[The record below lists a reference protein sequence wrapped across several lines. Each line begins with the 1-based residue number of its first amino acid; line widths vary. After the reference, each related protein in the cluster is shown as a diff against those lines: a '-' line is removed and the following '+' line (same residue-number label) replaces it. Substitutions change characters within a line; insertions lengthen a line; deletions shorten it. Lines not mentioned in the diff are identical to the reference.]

1 MEIVFECGGVTGHR
15 LFEDLRLFAFVQHFG
30 EQPEVVP
37 LGFRVFGQG
46 EEMAADQQWLITLA
60 FGQLEVA
67 AMTFE
72 GAFGQMLA
80 ALAVDEAARVIVV
93 FEVGQG
99 VATVFAFQG
108 QARFFEVVVATG
120 GAAGAGFQAQVE
132 ALDNRVAG
140 DHAGVLLIGHRGQFR
155 EHRLVI
161 AENELV
167 RVGAVLEVEVN
178 AFFLAQALDEVQIRL
193 VVLHAVDAF
202 RIDRTGLEFVG
213 VALDAVLFQHHA
225 DDFRHAE
232 VLEDALVDAVREVSQ
247 LRAQRHRI
255 TGQAF
260 ARVTLRGAVDLAMDA
275 AAVRRQLQEGHYSS
289 MIRGAWV
296 DSYLQTQELLGL
308 KEGQGVSSEDEADY
322 KAFEAR
328 LQEQMANYRKTM
340 ATDEDRSEFAL
351 FEKYHD
357 TYMQIQDAVL
367 DLHKRNLE
375 ADAIKLFNEKLTP
388 AWYTGRMKLND
399 IIGENKVVADTAMAN
414 IDDAV
419 ATAKVSM
426 VISLL
431 VAVLAAGL
439 CGLLLMRAIM
449 APMNR
454 IVTILDIMRT
464 GDLSSRLN
472 LDRKDEFGAVETGF
486 NDMMTELTSLVS
498 QAQRSSVQ
506 VTTSVTEIAATSKQQ
521 QATATETAATT
532 TEIGATSR
540 EIAATSR
547 DLVRTMTEVSTAA
560 DQASVLAGSG
570 QQGLARMEDTM
581 HSVMGAADLVNAK
594 LAILNEKAGNINQV
608 VVTIVKVADQT
619 NLLSLNAAIEAEK
632 AGEYGRGFAV
642 VATEVRRLADQTA
655 VATYDIEQ
663 MVREIQSAVSAGVM
677 GMDKFSEE
685 VRRGMSEVQ
694 QVGEQLSQIIHQVQA
709 LAPRVLMVNEGMQAQ
724 ATGAEQ
730 INHALVQLGDASSQ
744 TVESLRQ
751 ASFAIDELSQVAV
764 GLRSGVSRFKV

>member
-1 MEIVFECGGVTGHR
+1 MKNWT
-15 LFEDLRLFAFVQHFG
+15 LRQRILASFAVII
-30 EQPEVVP
+30 
-37 LGFRVFGQG
+37 
-46 EEMAADQQWLITLA
+46 AI
-60 FGQLEVA
+60 
-67 AMTFE
+67 
-72 GAFGQMLA
+72 ML
-80 ALAVDEAARVIVV
+80 LM
-93 FEVGQG
+93 
-99 VATVFAFQG
+99 
-108 QARFFEVVVATG
+108 VVVSYS
-120 GAAGAGFQAQVE
+120 
-132 ALDNRVAG
+132 R
-140 DHAGVLLIGHRGQFR
+140 LLK
-155 EHRLVI
+155 
-161 AENELV
+161 
-167 RVGAVLEVEVN
+167 VEVN
-178 AFFLAQALDEVQIRL
+178 V
-193 VVLHAVDAF
+193 HAVKDEAIPGIF
-202 RIDRTGLEFVG
+202 F
-213 VALDAVLFQHHA
+213 
-225 DDFRHAE
+225 
-232 VLEDALVDAVREVSQ
+232 
-247 LRAQRHRI
+247 
-255 TGQAF
+255 
-260 ARVTLRGAVDLAMDA
+260 
-275 AAVRRQLQEGHYSS
+275 SS

-296 DSYLQTQELLGL
+296 DSYQKTQALVGFRQ
-308 KEGQGVSSEDEADY
+308 GQGISDADREDY
-322 KAFEAR
+322 KSFEAR
-328 LQEQMANYRKTM
+328 LDQHVASYVQTISQ
-340 ATDEDRSEFAL
+340 DRDQTQFKAFESLRQDYNKVLTQVLAL
-351 FEKYHD
+351 H
-357 TYMQIQDAVL
+357 
-367 DLHKRNLE
+367 E
-375 ADAIKLFNEKLTP
+375 ADRDAEARKVFSEQLTP
-388 AWYTGRMKLND
+388 TWSAGRTKLNG
-399 IIGENKVVADTAMAN
+399 IISEDKQVADKAATA

-419 ATAKVSM
+419 IAAEINMGVSL
-426 VISLL
+426 IL
-431 VAVLAAGL
+431 AVLAAGL

-449 APMNR
+449 APMKR
-454 IVTILDIMRT
+454 IVDILESMRT
-464 GDLSSRLN
+464 GDLSKRLN

-486 NDMMTELTSLVS
+486 NDMMSELTALVS

-540 EIAATSR
+540 EIAATSK

-560 DQASVLAGSG
+560 DQASVAAGSG
-570 QQGLARMEDTM
+570 QQGLARMEETM

-685 VRRGMSEVQ
+685 VRRGMFEVQ

>member
-1 MEIVFECGGVTGHR
+1 
-15 LFEDLRLFAFVQHFG
+15 
-30 EQPEVVP
+30 
-37 LGFRVFGQG
+37 
-46 EEMAADQQWLITLA
+46 
-60 FGQLEVA
+60 
-67 AMTFE
+67 
-72 GAFGQMLA
+72 ML
-80 ALAVDEAARVIVV
+80 LM
-93 FEVGQG
+93 
-99 VATVFAFQG
+99 
-108 QARFFEVVVATG
+108 VVVS
-120 GAAGAGFQAQVE
+120 FS
-132 ALDNRVAG
+132 R
-140 DHAGVLLIGHRGQFR
+140 LIK
-155 EHRLVI
+155 I
-161 AENELV
+161 
-167 RVGAVLEVEVN
+167 
-178 AFFLAQALDEVQIRL
+178 
-193 VVLHAVDAF
+193 DAN
-202 RIDRTGLEFVG
+202 TEKVHT
-213 VALDAVLFQHHA
+213 DAVPG
-225 DDFRHAE
+225 
-232 VLEDALVDAVREVSQ
+232 VY
-247 LRAQRHRI
+247 
-255 TGQAF
+255 
-260 ARVTLRGAVDLAMDA
+260 
-275 AAVRRQLQEGHYSS
+275 YSS
-289 MIRGAWV
+289 MIRGGWV
-296 DSYLQTQELLGL
+296 DSYVVTQQLVGLSQHREMTAEDQAKYAGFEQHLREEIKNYQKLITDPADQASFDEFEANHQTFNQVLAKVLGL
-308 KEGQGVSSEDEADY
+308 YQRKDYEG
-322 KAFEAR
+322 AR
-328 LQEQMANYRKTM
+328 VLLDQE
-340 ATDEDRSEFAL
+340 
-351 FEKYHD
+351 
-357 TYMQIQDAVL
+357 
-367 DLHKRNLE
+367 
-375 ADAIKLFNEKLTP
+375 LTP
-388 AWYTGRMKLND
+388 AWLNGRKHLNN
-399 IIGENKVVADTAMAN
+399 IIEQNREQAEQAAQT
-414 IDDAV
+414 ISDAV
-419 ATAKVSM
+419 TAAKISM
-426 VISLL
+426 GLSLL
-431 VAVLAAGL
+431 VAMFVAGL
-439 CGLLLMRAIM
+439 CGWLLMRAIM
-449 APMNR
+449 APMSR
-454 IVTILDIMRT
+454 IVNVLEVMRS
-464 GDLSSRLN
+464 GDLSGRLD
-472 LDRKDEFGAVETGF
+472 LARKDEFGAVQTGF

-764 GLRSGVSRFKV
+764 GLRGGVSRFKV

>member
-1 MEIVFECGGVTGHR
+1 MKNWT
-15 LFEDLRLFAFVQHFG
+15 LRQRILASFAVII
-30 EQPEVVP
+30 
-37 LGFRVFGQG
+37 
-46 EEMAADQQWLITLA
+46 AI
-60 FGQLEVA
+60 
-67 AMTFE
+67 
-72 GAFGQMLA
+72 ML
-80 ALAVDEAARVIVV
+80 LM
-93 FEVGQG
+93 
-99 VATVFAFQG
+99 
-108 QARFFEVVVATG
+108 VVVSYSRLLKI
-120 GAAGAGFQAQVE
+120 E
-132 ALDNRVAG
+132 ASENSVRDDAIP
-140 DHAGVLLIGHRGQFR
+140 GVY
-155 EHRLVI
+155 
-161 AENELV
+161 
-167 RVGAVLEVEVN
+167 
-178 AFFLAQALDEVQIRL
+178 
-193 VVLHAVDAF
+193 
-202 RIDRTGLEFVG
+202 
-213 VALDAVLFQHHA
+213 
-225 DDFRHAE
+225 
-232 VLEDALVDAVREVSQ
+232 
-247 LRAQRHRI
+247 
-255 TGQAF
+255 
-260 ARVTLRGAVDLAMDA
+260 
-275 AAVRRQLQEGHYSS
+275 YSS

-308 KEGQGVSSEDEADY
+308 KEGQGISSEDAADY
-322 KAFEAR
+322 KAFESR
-328 LQEQMANYRKTM
+328 LQEQMANYRGTVV
-340 ATDEDRSEFAL
+340 TDEDKLEFAA

-357 TYMQIQDAVL
+357 AYLKIQDAVL

-375 ADAIKLFNEKLTP
+375 ADAVKLFHEQLTP
-388 AWYTGRMKLND
+388 TWYSGRMKLND
-399 IIGENKVVADTAMAN
+399 IISENKRVADQAMAN
-414 IDDAV
+414 IDEAV
-419 ATAKVSM
+419 AAAKVSM
-426 VISLL
+426 FVSLV
-431 VAVLAAGL
+431 VAVLAAGF

-454 IVTILDIMRT
+454 IVQILDIMRT

-685 VRRGMSEVQ
+685 VRRGMAEVQ

>member
-1 MEIVFECGGVTGHR
+1 MKNWTLRQRILASFAVIIAIMLLMVVVSYSR
-15 LFEDLRLFAFVQHFG
+15 LLKIEA
-30 EQPEVVP
+30 
-37 LGFRVFGQG
+37 G
-46 EEMAADQQWLITLA
+46 EERM
-60 FGQLEVA
+60 
-67 AMTFE
+67 
-72 GAFGQMLA
+72 
-80 ALAVDEAARVIVV
+80 R
-93 FEVGQG
+93 
-99 VATVFAFQG
+99 
-108 QARFFEVVVATG
+108 
-120 GAAGAGFQAQVE
+120 
-132 ALDNRVAG
+132 N
-140 DHAGVLLIGHRGQFR
+140 
-155 EHRLVI
+155 
-161 AENELV
+161 
-167 RVGAVLEVEVN
+167 
-178 AFFLAQALDEVQIRL
+178 
-193 VVLHAVDAF
+193 
-202 RIDRTGLEFVG
+202 
-213 VALDAVLFQHHA
+213 DAVPGVYF
-225 DDFRHAE
+225 
-232 VLEDALVDAVREVSQ
+232 
-247 LRAQRHRI
+247 
-255 TGQAF
+255 
-260 ARVTLRGAVDLAMDA
+260 
-275 AAVRRQLQEGHYSS
+275 SS

-296 DSYLQTQELLGL
+296 DNYRQTMEIIGLKRDQGISAQDQENFRKYEENLQTQMAGYQQSITAE
-308 KEGQGVSSEDEADY
+308 EDRIAFA
-322 KAFEAR
+322 AFEKDH
-328 LQEQMANYRKTM
+328 QEFNRVMA
-340 ATDEDRSEFAL
+340 
-351 FEKYHD
+351 
-357 TYMQIQDAVL
+357 QVL
-367 DLHKRNLE
+367 DLHLRNQSAE
-375 ADAIKLFNEKLTP
+375 AIRLFNEQLTP
-388 AWYTGRMKLND
+388 LWIKGRIKLNEL
-399 IIGENKVVADTAMAN
+399 ISFNKRIADSATHA

-419 ATAKVSM
+419 AAAKVGM
-426 VISLL
+426 GVSLL
-431 VAVLAAGL
+431 VAIFVAGL

-454 IVTILDIMRT
+454 IVSILEIMRT
-464 GDLSSRLN
+464 GDLSGRLN
-472 LDRKDEFGAVETGF
+472 LERKDEFGAVETGF
-486 NDMMTELTSLVS
+486 NDMMTELTALVS

-547 DLVRTMTEVSTAA
+547 DLVRTMTEVSSAA

-685 VRRGMSEVQ
+685 VRRGMAEVQ

>member
-1 MEIVFECGGVTGHR
+1 MKNWT
-15 LFEDLRLFAFVQHFG
+15 LRQRILASFAVII
-30 EQPEVVP
+30 
-37 LGFRVFGQG
+37 
-46 EEMAADQQWLITLA
+46 AI
-60 FGQLEVA
+60 
-67 AMTFE
+67 
-72 GAFGQMLA
+72 ML
-80 ALAVDEAARVIVV
+80 LM
-93 FEVGQG
+93 
-99 VATVFAFQG
+99 
-108 QARFFEVVVATG
+108 VVASYSRLLSIESSEET
-120 GAAGAGFQAQVE
+120 VRT
-132 ALDNRVAG
+132 DSIP
-140 DHAGVLLIGHRGQFR
+140 GVY
-155 EHRLVI
+155 
-161 AENELV
+161 
-167 RVGAVLEVEVN
+167 
-178 AFFLAQALDEVQIRL
+178 
-193 VVLHAVDAF
+193 
-202 RIDRTGLEFVG
+202 
-213 VALDAVLFQHHA
+213 
-225 DDFRHAE
+225 
-232 VLEDALVDAVREVSQ
+232 
-247 LRAQRHRI
+247 
-255 TGQAF
+255 
-260 ARVTLRGAVDLAMDA
+260 
-275 AAVRRQLQEGHYSS
+275 YSS
-289 MIRGAWV
+289 MVRSAWV
-296 DSYLQTQELLGL
+296 DSYVLTLQLVGSATQRDLTSEDRKLYASYEDRMIQEL
-308 KEGQGVSSEDEADY
+308 D
-322 KAFEAR
+322 
-328 LQEQMANYRKTM
+328 NYRTTIFDDQDRAEFDEFERIHGEYTKALAGVLQFYEDKKT
-340 ATDEDRSEFAL
+340 E
-351 FEKYHD
+351 
-357 TYMQIQDAVL
+357 Q
-367 DLHKRNLE
+367 
-375 ADAIKLFNEKLTP
+375 ADAMLNEQLAP
-388 AWYTGRMKLND
+388 LWAAGRKQLNT
-399 IIGENKVVADTAMAN
+399 IIDTNRTQAN
-414 IDDAV
+414 HATETIANAV
-419 ATAKVSM
+419 TTAKISM
-426 VISLL
+426 VISLI

-439 CGLLLMRAIM
+439 CGYLLLQTIM
-449 APMNR
+449 SPMQR
-454 IVTILDIMRT
+454 IVSILETMRS

-486 NDMMTELTSLVS
+486 NDMMTELTALVS

-547 DLVRTMTEVSTAA
+547 DLVRTMTEVTSAA
-560 DQASVLAGSG
+560 DQASILAGSG
-570 QQGLARMEDTM
+570 QQGLARMEETM

-685 VRRGMSEVQ
+685 VRRGMAEVT

-730 INHALVQLGDASSQ
+730 INLALVQLGDASSQ

>member
-1 MEIVFECGGVTGHR
+1 MKNWTLRQRILASFAVIIAIMLLMVVVSYSR
-15 LFEDLRLFAFVQHFG
+15 LLKIEA
-30 EQPEVVP
+30 
-37 LGFRVFGQG
+37 G
-46 EEMAADQQWLITLA
+46 EERM
-60 FGQLEVA
+60 
-67 AMTFE
+67 
-72 GAFGQMLA
+72 
-80 ALAVDEAARVIVV
+80 R
-93 FEVGQG
+93 
-99 VATVFAFQG
+99 
-108 QARFFEVVVATG
+108 
-120 GAAGAGFQAQVE
+120 
-132 ALDNRVAG
+132 N
-140 DHAGVLLIGHRGQFR
+140 
-155 EHRLVI
+155 
-161 AENELV
+161 
-167 RVGAVLEVEVN
+167 
-178 AFFLAQALDEVQIRL
+178 
-193 VVLHAVDAF
+193 
-202 RIDRTGLEFVG
+202 
-213 VALDAVLFQHHA
+213 DAVPGVYF
-225 DDFRHAE
+225 
-232 VLEDALVDAVREVSQ
+232 
-247 LRAQRHRI
+247 
-255 TGQAF
+255 
-260 ARVTLRGAVDLAMDA
+260 
-275 AAVRRQLQEGHYSS
+275 SS
-289 MIRGAWV
+289 MIRSAWV
-296 DSYLQTQELLGL
+296 DTYLQTQEIIGL
-308 KEGQGVSSEDEADY
+308 KQDQDISAEDKADF
-322 KAFEAR
+322 KAFEER
-328 LQEQMANYRKTM
+328 LQTQMTNYKQTINSR
-340 ATDEDRSEFAL
+340 EDQTEFDA
-351 FEKYHD
+351 FEKDH
-357 TYMQIQDAVL
+357 QEFNRIQTAVL
-367 DLHKRNLE
+367 DLHQRRQE
-375 ADAIKLFNEKLTP
+375 AEAIRLFNEQLTP
-388 AWYTGRMKLND
+388 AWTAGRMKLND
-399 IIGENKVVADTAMAN
+399 IISENKAVADSATAA

-419 ATAKVSM
+419 AAAKVSM
-426 VISLL
+426 GISLL
-431 VAVLAAGL
+431 LAVLAAGL

-454 IVTILDIMRT
+454 IVEILEIMRT
-464 GDLSSRLN
+464 GDLSGRLN

-486 NDMMTELTSLVS
+486 NDMMTELTALVS

-547 DLVRTMTEVSTAA
+547 DLVRTMTEVSSAA

-685 VRRGMSEVQ
+685 VRRGMAEVQ

>member
-1 MEIVFECGGVTGHR
+1 MKNWT
-15 LFEDLRLFAFVQHFG
+15 LRQRILASFAVII
-30 EQPEVVP
+30 
-37 LGFRVFGQG
+37 
-46 EEMAADQQWLITLA
+46 AI
-60 FGQLEVA
+60 
-67 AMTFE
+67 
-72 GAFGQMLA
+72 ML
-80 ALAVDEAARVIVV
+80 LM
-93 FEVGQG
+93 
-99 VATVFAFQG
+99 
-108 QARFFEVVVATG
+108 VVVSYSRLLKIETS
-120 GAAGAGFQAQVE
+120 E
-132 ALDNRVAG
+132 AS
-140 DHAGVLLIGHRGQFR
+140 
-155 EHRLVI
+155 
-161 AENELV
+161 V
-167 RVGAVLEVEVN
+167 R
-178 AFFLAQALDEVQIRL
+178 D
-193 VVLHAVDAF
+193 
-202 RIDRTGLEFVG
+202 
-213 VALDAVLFQHHA
+213 
-225 DDFRHAE
+225 
-232 VLEDALVDAVREVSQ
+232 DALPG
-247 LRAQRHRI
+247 LY
-255 TGQAF
+255 
-260 ARVTLRGAVDLAMDA
+260 
-275 AAVRRQLQEGHYSS
+275 YSS
-289 MIRGAWV
+289 MVRSAWV
-296 DSYLQTQELLGL
+296 DTYFRTQEMLGL
-308 KEGQGVSSEDEADY
+308 KEGQGYSAEEAESF
-322 KAFEAR
+322 KNFEAR
-328 LQEQMANYRKTM
+328 LLEQMKNYQDTVT
-340 ATDEDRSEFAL
+340 TDEDKVEYAI
-351 FEKYHD
+351 FEKLHADYNKVL
-357 TYMQIQDAVL
+357 ASVL
-367 DLHKRNLE
+367 DLRKRNQDDE
-375 ADAIKLFNEKLTP
+375 AIKLFNEQLTP
-388 AWYTGRMKLND
+388 AWTAGRMKLND
-399 IIGENKVVADTAMAN
+399 IIRENKEVADQDIAT

-419 ATAKVSM
+419 FTAKVIM
-426 VISLL
+426 GISLL
-431 VAVLAAGL
+431 VAVLAAGF

-454 IVTILDIMRT
+454 IVQILEIMRT
-464 GDLSSRLN
+464 GDLSGRLN
-472 LDRKDEFGAVETGF
+472 LERKDEFGAVETGF

-560 DQASVLAGSG
+560 DQASVAAGSG
-570 QQGLARMEDTM
+570 QQGLARMEETM
-581 HSVMGAADLVNAK
+581 HAVMGAADLVNAK

-709 LAPRVLMVNEGMQAQ
+709 LAPRVLMVNEGVQAQ

-751 ASFAIDELSQVAV
+751 ASFAIDELSQVAI
-764 GLRSGVSRFKV
+764 GLRGGVSRFKV

>member
-1 MEIVFECGGVTGHR
+1 
-15 LFEDLRLFAFVQHFG
+15 
-30 EQPEVVP
+30 
-37 LGFRVFGQG
+37 
-46 EEMAADQQWLITLA
+46 
-60 FGQLEVA
+60 
-67 AMTFE
+67 
-72 GAFGQMLA
+72 ML
-80 ALAVDEAARVIVV
+80 LM
-93 FEVGQG
+93 
-99 VATVFAFQG
+99 
-108 QARFFEVVVATG
+108 VVASYSRLLKIEDS
-120 GAAGAGFQAQVE
+120 E
-132 ALDNRVAG
+132 AS
-140 DHAGVLLIGHRGQFR
+140 
-155 EHRLVI
+155 
-161 AENELV
+161 V
-167 RVGAVLEVEVN
+167 R
-178 AFFLAQALDEVQIRL
+178 D
-193 VVLHAVDAF
+193 
-202 RIDRTGLEFVG
+202 
-213 VALDAVLFQHHA
+213 
-225 DDFRHAE
+225 
-232 VLEDALVDAVREVSQ
+232 DALPGVY
-247 LRAQRHRI
+247 
-255 TGQAF
+255 F
-260 ARVTLRGAVDLAMDA
+260 
-275 AAVRRQLQEGHYSS
+275 SS
-289 MIRGAWV
+289 MIRSAWV
-296 DSYLQTQELLGL
+296 DTYLQTQEMLGL
-308 KEGQGVSSEDEADY
+308 KEGQGVSAEDAADF
-322 KAFEAR
+322 KVFETR
-328 LQEQMANYRKTM
+328 LQEQLANYRGTV
-340 ATDEDRSEFAL
+340 TTEEDKIEFAA
-351 FEKYHD
+351 FEQRHEEFNR
-357 TYMQIQDAVL
+357 IHAAVL
-367 DLHKRNLE
+367 DLHKRNQE
-375 ADAIKLFNEKLTP
+375 AEAIKLFNEQLTP
-388 AWYTGRMKLND
+388 AWTAGRMKLND
-399 IIGENKVVADTAMAN
+399 IIRENKAVADKDMAA

-419 ATAKVSM
+419 VTAKISM
-426 VISLL
+426 GVSLL
-431 VAVLAAGL
+431 VAILAAGL

-454 IVTILDIMRT
+454 IVSILEVMRT
-464 GDLSSRLN
+464 GDLSNRLN
-472 LDRKDEFGAVETGF
+472 LERKDEFGAVETGF
-486 NDMMTELTSLVS
+486 NDMMSELTSLVS

-547 DLVRTMTEVSTAA
+547 DLVRTMTEVSSAA
-560 DQASVLAGSG
+560 DQASVAAGSG
-570 QQGLARMEDTM
+570 QQGLARMEETM

>member
-1 MEIVFECGGVTGHR
+1 MKNWT
-15 LFEDLRLFAFVQHFG
+15 LRQRILASFAVII
-30 EQPEVVP
+30 
-37 LGFRVFGQG
+37 
-46 EEMAADQQWLITLA
+46 AI
-60 FGQLEVA
+60 
-67 AMTFE
+67 
-72 GAFGQMLA
+72 ML
-80 ALAVDEAARVIVV
+80 LM
-93 FEVGQG
+93 
-99 VATVFAFQG
+99 
-108 QARFFEVVVATG
+108 VVVSYSRLLKI
-120 GAAGAGFQAQVE
+120 E
-132 ALDNRVAG
+132 ASENSVRDDAIP
-140 DHAGVLLIGHRGQFR
+140 GVY
-155 EHRLVI
+155 
-161 AENELV
+161 
-167 RVGAVLEVEVN
+167 
-178 AFFLAQALDEVQIRL
+178 
-193 VVLHAVDAF
+193 
-202 RIDRTGLEFVG
+202 
-213 VALDAVLFQHHA
+213 
-225 DDFRHAE
+225 
-232 VLEDALVDAVREVSQ
+232 
-247 LRAQRHRI
+247 
-255 TGQAF
+255 
-260 ARVTLRGAVDLAMDA
+260 
-275 AAVRRQLQEGHYSS
+275 YSS

-308 KEGQGVSSEDEADY
+308 KEGQGISSEDAADY
-322 KAFEAR
+322 KAFESR
-328 LQEQMANYRKTM
+328 LQEQMANYRGTVV
-340 ATDEDRSEFAL
+340 TDEDKLEFAA

-357 TYMQIQDAVL
+357 AYLKIQDAVL

-375 ADAIKLFNEKLTP
+375 ADAVKLFHEQLTP
-388 AWYTGRMKLND
+388 TWYSGRMKLND
-399 IIGENKVVADTAMAN
+399 IISENKRVADQAMAN
-414 IDDAV
+414 IDEAV
-419 ATAKVSM
+419 AAAKVSM
-426 VISLL
+426 FVSLV
-431 VAVLAAGL
+431 VAVLAAGF

-454 IVTILDIMRT
+454 IVQILDIMRT

-472 LDRKDEFGAVETGF
+472 LERKDEFGAVETGF

-506 VTTSVTEIAATSKQQ
+506 VTTSVT
-521 QATATETAATT
+521 
-532 TEIGATSR
+532 

-685 VRRGMSEVQ
+685 VRRGMAEVQ

-744 TVESLRQ
+744 TVESLR
-751 ASFAIDELSQVAV
+751 
-764 GLRSGVSRFKV
+764 

>member
-1 MEIVFECGGVTGHR
+1 MKNWT
-15 LFEDLRLFAFVQHFG
+15 LRQRILASFAVII
-30 EQPEVVP
+30 
-37 LGFRVFGQG
+37 
-46 EEMAADQQWLITLA
+46 AI
-60 FGQLEVA
+60 
-67 AMTFE
+67 
-72 GAFGQMLA
+72 ML
-80 ALAVDEAARVIVV
+80 LM
-93 FEVGQG
+93 
-99 VATVFAFQG
+99 
-108 QARFFEVVVATG
+108 VVVSYSRLLKIEDS
-120 GAAGAGFQAQVE
+120 E
-132 ALDNRVAG
+132 AS
-140 DHAGVLLIGHRGQFR
+140 
-155 EHRLVI
+155 
-161 AENELV
+161 V
-167 RVGAVLEVEVN
+167 R
-178 AFFLAQALDEVQIRL
+178 D
-193 VVLHAVDAF
+193 
-202 RIDRTGLEFVG
+202 
-213 VALDAVLFQHHA
+213 
-225 DDFRHAE
+225 
-232 VLEDALVDAVREVSQ
+232 DALPGVY
-247 LRAQRHRI
+247 
-255 TGQAF
+255 F
-260 ARVTLRGAVDLAMDA
+260 
-275 AAVRRQLQEGHYSS
+275 SS
-289 MIRGAWV
+289 MIRSAWV
-296 DSYLQTQELLGL
+296 DTYLQTQEMLLL
-308 KEGQGVSSEDEADY
+308 KEGQGVSAEDAADF
-322 KAFEAR
+322 KVFETR
-328 LQEQMANYRKTM
+328 LQEQLANYRGTV
-340 ATDEDRSEFAL
+340 TTEEDKIEFAA
-351 FEKYHD
+351 FEQRHEEFNR
-357 TYMQIQDAVL
+357 IHAAVL
-367 DLHKRNLE
+367 DLHKRNQE
-375 ADAIKLFNEKLTP
+375 AEAIKLFNEQLTP
-388 AWYTGRMKLND
+388 AWTAGRMKLND
-399 IIGENKVVADTAMAN
+399 IIRENKAVADKDMAA

-419 ATAKVSM
+419 VTAKISM
-426 VISLL
+426 GVSLL
-431 VAVLAAGL
+431 VAILAAGL

-454 IVTILDIMRT
+454 IVSILEVMRT
-464 GDLSSRLN
+464 GDLSNRLN
-472 LDRKDEFGAVETGF
+472 LERKDEFGAVETGF
-486 NDMMTELTSLVS
+486 NDMMSELTSLVS

-506 VTTSVTEIAATSKQQ
+506 VTTSVTEIAATSRQQ

-547 DLVRTMTEVSTAA
+547 DLVRTMTEVSSAA
-560 DQASVLAGSG
+560 DQASVAAGSG
-570 QQGLARMEDTM
+570 QQGLARMEETM

>member
-1 MEIVFECGGVTGHR
+1 VKNWT
-15 LFEDLRLFAFVQHFG
+15 LRQRILASFAVII
-30 EQPEVVP
+30 
-37 LGFRVFGQG
+37 
-46 EEMAADQQWLITLA
+46 AI
-60 FGQLEVA
+60 
-67 AMTFE
+67 
-72 GAFGQMLA
+72 ML
-80 ALAVDEAARVIVV
+80 LM
-93 FEVGQG
+93 
-99 VATVFAFQG
+99 
-108 QARFFEVVVATG
+108 VVVSYSRLLKI
-120 GAAGAGFQAQVE
+120 E
-132 ALDNRVAG
+132 ASENSVRDDAIP
-140 DHAGVLLIGHRGQFR
+140 GVY
-155 EHRLVI
+155 
-161 AENELV
+161 
-167 RVGAVLEVEVN
+167 
-178 AFFLAQALDEVQIRL
+178 
-193 VVLHAVDAF
+193 
-202 RIDRTGLEFVG
+202 
-213 VALDAVLFQHHA
+213 
-225 DDFRHAE
+225 
-232 VLEDALVDAVREVSQ
+232 
-247 LRAQRHRI
+247 
-255 TGQAF
+255 
-260 ARVTLRGAVDLAMDA
+260 
-275 AAVRRQLQEGHYSS
+275 YSS

-308 KEGQGVSSEDEADY
+308 KEGEGISSEDAADY

-328 LQEQMANYRKTM
+328 LQEQMENYRKTM
-340 ATDEDRSEFAL
+340 ATDEDRPSSPRSRS
-351 FEKYHD
+351 
-357 TYMQIQDAVL
+357 TTTPTIQIQNAVL

-375 ADAIKLFNEKLTP
+375 ADAVKMFHEKLTP
-388 AWYTGRMKLND
+388 AWYSGRMKLND
-399 IIGENKVVADTAMAN
+399 IIGENKKVADQAMNN

-419 ATAKVSM
+419 AAAKVSM
-426 VISLL
+426 FISLL

-454 IVTILDIMRT
+454 IVEILETMRT

-472 LDRKDEFGAVETGF
+472 LERKDEFGAVETGF
-486 NDMMTELTSLVS
+486 NDMMTELTALVS

>member
-1 MEIVFECGGVTGHR
+1 MKNWT
-15 LFEDLRLFAFVQHFG
+15 LRQRILASFAVII
-30 EQPEVVP
+30 
-37 LGFRVFGQG
+37 
-46 EEMAADQQWLITLA
+46 AI
-60 FGQLEVA
+60 
-67 AMTFE
+67 
-72 GAFGQMLA
+72 ML
-80 ALAVDEAARVIVV
+80 LM
-93 FEVGQG
+93 
-99 VATVFAFQG
+99 
-108 QARFFEVVVATG
+108 VVVSYSRLLKIETS
-120 GAAGAGFQAQVE
+120 E
-132 ALDNRVAG
+132 AS
-140 DHAGVLLIGHRGQFR
+140 
-155 EHRLVI
+155 
-161 AENELV
+161 V
-167 RVGAVLEVEVN
+167 R
-178 AFFLAQALDEVQIRL
+178 
-193 VVLHAVDAF
+193 
-202 RIDRTGLEFVG
+202 
-213 VALDAVLFQHHA
+213 
-225 DDFRHAE
+225 
-232 VLEDALVDAVREVSQ
+232 EDALPGVY
-247 LRAQRHRI
+247 
-255 TGQAF
+255 
-260 ARVTLRGAVDLAMDA
+260 
-275 AAVRRQLQEGHYSS
+275 YSA

-296 DSYLQTQELLGL
+296 DSFIQTQEMLGFR
-308 KEGQGVSSEDEADY
+308 EGQGISTQDAADF
-322 KAFEAR
+322 KTFEAR
-328 LQEQMANYRKTM
+328 LHEQMSNYRGTIT
-340 ATDEDRSEFAL
+340 TDEDKVEYAE
-351 FEKYHD
+351 FEKLYD
-357 TYMQIQDAVL
+357 NYNKVLSAVL
-367 DLHKRNLE
+367 DLRKRNQD
-375 ADAIKLFNEKLTP
+375 ADAIKMFNEQLTP
-388 AWYTGRMKLND
+388 AWTAGLMKLND
-399 IIGENKVVADTAMAN
+399 IIRENKEVADRDIAN
-414 IDDAV
+414 IDAAV
-419 ATAKVSM
+419 VIAKVIM
-426 VISLL
+426 GISLL

-454 IVTILDIMRT
+454 IVQILEIMRT
-464 GDLSSRLN
+464 GDLSGRLN
-472 LDRKDEFGAVETGF
+472 LERKDEFGAVETGF

-560 DQASVLAGSG
+560 DQASVAAGSG
-570 QQGLARMEDTM
+570 QQGLARMEETM
-581 HSVMGAADLVNAK
+581 HAVMGAADLVNAK

-751 ASFAIDELSQVAV
+751 ASFAIDELSQVAI
-764 GLRSGVSRFKV
+764 GLRGGVSRFKV